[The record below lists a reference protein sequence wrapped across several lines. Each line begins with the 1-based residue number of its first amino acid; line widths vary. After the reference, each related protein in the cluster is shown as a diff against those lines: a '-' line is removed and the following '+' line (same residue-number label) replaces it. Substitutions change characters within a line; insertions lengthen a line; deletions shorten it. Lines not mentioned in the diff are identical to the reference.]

1 MENGSENGYGDSEE
15 YYENGDNGVKPKIV
29 YGDYGVPIAYVADET
44 PEEEKAYS
52 TYSDLVIAPKE
63 GFHYRAKEIPDEW
76 ELAFDVKNVKFEVPK
91 VKNAQS
97 KEGEVIIQAY
107 SSYFKSRLKKM
118 RRIFRENPEIGTIVD
133 IAKLSYVREDDVT
146 IIGLVNEKRE
156 TRKGYLFEIEDA
168 TGRIKVFI
176 GSDKEG
182 ANEAYSTIMPDSVV
196 AFRGTPGREY
206 SSQTGC
212 SSRTFRSS
220 RGQNHRLRR
229 RSTPSC
235 SATSTSVATSS
246 ARKLLSSSLSGSTAR
261 LTAEPRKSW

>member
-1 MENGSENGYGDSEE
+1 M
-15 YYENGDNGVKPKIV
+15 
-29 YGDYGVPIAYVADET
+29 
-44 PEEEKAYS
+44 
-52 TYSDLVIAPKE
+52 IAPKE

-182 ANEAYSTIMPDSVV
+182 AKEAYSTIMPDSVV
-196 AFRGTPGREY
+196 AFRGGTPGKGIFFANRV
-206 SSQTGC
+206 
-212 SSRTFRSS
+212 FLPDVPKFKRSKPP
-220 RGQNHRLRR
+220 LEEK
-229 RSTPSC
+229 STPSC

-246 ARKLLSSSLSGSTAR
+246 ARKLLSSSSSGSTAR
-261 LTAEPRKSW
+261 STAEPRKSW